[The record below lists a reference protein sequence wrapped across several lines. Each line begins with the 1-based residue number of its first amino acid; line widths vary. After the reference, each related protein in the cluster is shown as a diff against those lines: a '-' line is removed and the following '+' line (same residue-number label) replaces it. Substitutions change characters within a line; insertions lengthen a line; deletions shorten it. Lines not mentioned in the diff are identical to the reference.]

1 MFQTAKRLH
10 SLLRLH
16 FLRQQIQI
24 DSLVRDRYAALMYNV
39 GDQALQLLPFFFIL
53 LLAQCKNVIRA
64 QQLFLQLRK
73 KRILKHF
80 RFAFSLDDR
89 IETLLHLSGKFIH
102 IFSQLA
108 IPHSHK

>member
-1 MFQTAKRLH
+1 MRQTVKCLHALLGMRL
-10 SLLRLH
+10 
-16 FLRQQIQI
+16 LRQQIQI
-24 DSLVRDRYAALMYNV
+24 DFLICKRDTALMCNV